1 MRPNAVTLL
10 LPLAF
15 LLLLLVPPLAPAEAR
30 SDCTS
35 QVIDPMGK
43 KCDRAGCYFSSRVA
57 YAQIGCHKPAEE
69 LSHFRLLASSSAWLP
84 KDWHITTDG
93 YATFGPGATPD

>member
-57 YAQIGCHKPAEE
+57 YAQIGCHKPAV
-69 LSHFRLLASSSAWLP
+69 SCSWTAYCSSEGCNFTYCMYS
-84 KDWHITTDG
+84 
-93 YATFGPGATPD
+93 